1 MAKAYRLG
9 PARRAVNGL
18 FTALIQA
25 GIGGRANYLLTTT
38 GRKTGRKRTTPV
50 TLIED
55 LGERWLVSPYGN
67 VGWVYNV
74 RARPEVSLSRANRS
88 ESLRAEEAGPEV
100 AGPILKQY
108 LCSVPVTAPF
118 FDAKFT
124 DPVERFAHE
133 AVPAPGVPA
142 GQLRRASA
150 GPRPG
155 GPGTAPAGT

>member
-1 MAKAYRLG
+1 MAKAYRVG

-18 FTALIQA
+18 FTVLIQA

-50 TLIED
+50 TLIEY
-55 LGERWLVSPYGN
+55 LGERWLLSPYGN
-67 VGWVYNV
+67 VGWVYRV
-74 RARPEVSLSRANRS
+74 RPEVSLSRANRS

-108 LCSVPVTAPF
+108 LCTVPVTAPF

-124 DPVERFAHE
+124 DPVERFAQE
-133 AVPAPGVPA
+133 AARHPVFR
-142 GQLRRASA
+142 LISKDR
-150 GPRPG
+150 
-155 GPGTAPAGT
+155 